1 MVGTIINTITVI
13 IGGILGLFFGSKL
26 PEKIRNA
33 VVSVLGL
40 FTLAMGVQMFLKTS
54 NSLVV
59 LVSLLVG
66 TVLGEWWR
74 IEAGLERFGDSLK
87 TRFTRVFQGQDLS
100 RFVEGFLT
108 ASILFCIGPMTLLGA
123 IQDGLTGDYSLLA
136 IKAVMDGFA
145 ALAFASTMGVGVI
158 FSIVVILGF
167 QGGLSLLAVQMQN
180 LITPDMMNEMSA
192 VGGVILMGIAVGN
205 LLNLRKIRSGNFLP
219 ALFIA
224 PLFVVLFKLLG
235 IY

>member
-1 MVGTIINTITVI
+1 
-13 IGGILGLFFGSKL
+13 
-26 PEKIRNA
+26 
-33 VVSVLGL
+33 
-40 FTLAMGVQMFLKTS
+40 
-54 NSLVV
+54 
-59 LVSLLVG
+59 
-66 TVLGEWWR
+66 
-74 IEAGLERFGDSLK
+74 
-87 TRFTRVFQGQDLS
+87 
-100 RFVEGFLT
+100 
-108 ASILFCIGPMTLLGA
+108 MTLLGA

-219 ALFIA
+219 ALFLA
-224 PLFVVLFKLLG
+224 PLFVVLFELLS

>member
-74 IEAGLERFGDSLK
+74 IESGLEQLGDKLK

-205 LLNLRKIRSGNFLP
+205 LLNLCKIRSGNFLP
-219 ALFIA
+219 ALFLA
-224 PLFVVLFKLLG
+224 PLFVVLFELLG

>member
-59 LVSLLVG
+59 LVSLLMG
-66 TVLGEWWR
+66 TVFGEWWR

-87 TRFTRVFQGQDLS
+87 KRFTRVFQGQDLS

-219 ALFIA
+219 ALFLA
-224 PLFVVLFKLLG
+224 PLFVVLFELLS

>member
-219 ALFIA
+219 ALFLA
-224 PLFVVLFKLLG
+224 PLFVVLFELLG

>member
-74 IEAGLERFGDSLK
+74 IESGLEQLGDKLK

-219 ALFIA
+219 ALFLA
-224 PLFVVLFKLLG
+224 PLFVVLFELLG

>member
-26 PEKIRNA
+26 PEEIRNA

-74 IEAGLERFGDSLK
+74 IESGLEQLGDKLK

-219 ALFIA
+219 ALFLA
-224 PLFVVLFKLLG
+224 PLFVVLFELLG